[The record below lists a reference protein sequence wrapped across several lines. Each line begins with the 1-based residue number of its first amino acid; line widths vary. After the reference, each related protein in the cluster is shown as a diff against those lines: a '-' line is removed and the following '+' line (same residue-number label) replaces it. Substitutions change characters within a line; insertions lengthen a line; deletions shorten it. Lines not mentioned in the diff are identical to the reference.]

1 MPSARPNIVLIVA
14 DDMGY
19 GDVGYYNLASRIPT
33 PNMDQLAAS
42 GRIFTDMHSPS
53 AVCTP
58 SRYGLL
64 TGRYCWRSSLKSR
77 VLYNYE
83 PPLIE
88 PDRPTI
94 ASHLKANGYD
104 TALVGKWHLGLTFR
118 SKPGTR
124 FDFSAP
130 LPWDGGSPDP
140 DEEAKIDF
148 SAPITGGP
156 LDVGFDTFF
165 GTSGCSTAQP
175 PYAFIEDD
183 HMVNDRLERHEN
195 TIPGGRS
202 GMMAPGWRHE
212 DVDVIHAAKAV
223 EYIRS
228 RRAIGES
235 TKDDSGRATGDRPF
249 FLLLAA
255 SAPHEPAI
263 PQTVPDLVRGASDA
277 GPRGDL
283 VHVFDWMVGRVVEAL
298 VEVGELD
305 NTLLIVTSDN
315 GALPGHSASIDG
327 YPPWYDFGHASC
339 GSWRGYKSHI
349 WEGGHREPFIV
360 HWPGMVPSGSRC
372 GVPASFTDL
381 LPSIAALVKSAG
393 DAQPLPPEAAED
405 GIDLSRA
412 IVGAD
417 EIAGPGA
424 GDGAGRG
431 SRPLVHHSVFG
442 HFAIR
447 SDEWKLI
454 LGTRGSGGWPPPSD
468 GAPDWDGPGQLYDLV
483 ADPGEEHDRHFDRP
497 DVVERL
503 RRALEHERR
512 QQP

>member
-1 MPSARPNIVLIVA
+1 MPTTTPNIVLVLA

-19 GDVGYYNLASRIPT
+19 GDVGCYNPESRIPT
-33 PNMDQLAAS
+33 PNMDRLAAS

-64 TGRYCWRSSLKSR
+64 TGRYCWRSPLKTR

-118 SKPGTR
+118 TKPGKR
-124 FDFSAP
+124 FDFDAP

-140 DEEAKIDF
+140 EEEAKIDF

-156 LDVGFDTFF
+156 LAVGFDSFF
-165 GTSGCSTAQP
+165 GTAGCSTAQP

-183 HMVNDRLERHEN
+183 HMVDDRLTRHEN

-202 GMMAPGWRHE
+202 GMMAPGWRHDE
-212 DVDVIHAAKAV
+212 VDVIHAEKAV
-223 EYIRS
+223 EFIRA
-228 RRAIGES
+228 R
-235 TKDDSGRATGDRPF
+235 RATGPEGERRPF

-263 PQTVPDLVRGASDA
+263 AETVPQFARGASDA

-298 VEVGELD
+298 VEIGELE

-327 YPPWYDFGHASC
+327 HPPWYDFGHASC

-360 HWPGMVPSGSRC
+360 HWPETVRAGTRC
-372 GVPASFTDL
+372 DAPASFTDL
-381 LPSIAALVKSAG
+381 LPSIAAMVSAG
-393 DAQPLPPEAAED
+393 GGAPLLPSGAAED
-405 GIDLSRA
+405 GVDLSDQITGVAGSDRA
-412 IVGAD
+412 VR
-417 EIAGPGA
+417 
-424 GDGAGRG
+424 RG
-431 SRPLVHHSVFG
+431 RPLVHHSVFG

-447 SDEWKLI
+447 SDDWKLI
-454 LGTRGSGGWPPPSD
+454 LGTQGSGGWPPPSD
-468 GAPDWDGPGQLYDLV
+468 GAPDWGGPGQLYDLTT
-483 ADPGEEHDRHFDRP
+483 DPGETDDLYAKRP
-497 DVVERL
+497 DVVDRL
-503 RRALEHERR
+503 ARELGHERR
-512 QQP
+512 PRE